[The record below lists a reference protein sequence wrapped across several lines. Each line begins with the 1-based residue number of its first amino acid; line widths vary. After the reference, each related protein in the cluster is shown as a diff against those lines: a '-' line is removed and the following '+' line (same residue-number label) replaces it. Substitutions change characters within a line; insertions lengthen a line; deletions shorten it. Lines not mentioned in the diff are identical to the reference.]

1 MTLKGKIYP
10 SPVLLVWGIIKS
22 GHCKTAG
29 FRCAARD
36 GTDQNLLLSTMNF
49 DHGFISEVE
58 TAIASGS
65 AERRADILRGVTDLF
80 ITGAHTFSDRE
91 IALFDEV
98 ITRLAVQIE
107 VSARALLAVRLAP
120 IRNAPPQTIRTLA
133 FDDAID
139 VASPVLSH
147 SERLDDADLIENV
160 RHKSHGHMLAI
171 SRRSRL
177 SEAVTDV
184 LVERGDRQV
193 LISTVGNRGA
203 KFSNAGFSILVQR
216 ADDDPEL
223 TICVGG
229 RSEIPPYLFR
239 HLLARASH
247 AVRVKLEAM
256 HPEALLEVRQAV
268 AEVSARIESET
279 LAPSVRAAATPASP
293 VAGGS
298 APLTDVDLQKLA
310 NAGSLREISSALAQ
324 MCELPM
330 AFVEQAV
337 MQKGSETLLVL
348 ARAAALSWPTVKAI
362 LMMRGDKR
370 SFADNDVAQS
380 LASYERLKSQ
390 TAQEI
395 LRFYRT
401 REKGSLQ
408 SA

>member
-1 MTLKGKIYP
+1 
-10 SPVLLVWGIIKS
+10 
-22 GHCKTAG
+22 
-29 FRCAARD
+29 
-36 GTDQNLLLSTMNF
+36 MNF
-49 DHGFISEVE
+49 NHEFIGEVE

-80 ITGAHTFSDRE
+80 ITGAPTFSDRE

-133 FDDAID
+133 FDDAVD

-147 SERLDDADLIENV
+147 SERLNDADLIENV

-171 SRRSRL
+171 SRRPHL
-177 SEAVTDV
+177 SEAVTDA

-216 ADDDPEL
+216 ADDDAEL

-279 LAPSVRAAATPASP
+279 LAPSAGADATKASP
-293 VAGGS
+293 VVASGS
-298 APLTDVDLQKLA
+298 APLGDVDLQKLA
-310 NAGSLREISSALAQ
+310 NTGNLREISSALAQ

-370 SFADNDVAQS
+370 SLADNEVAQS
-380 LASYERLKSQ
+380 LASYERLKAQ